1 MLSSLDSE
9 VIFKKAFTDKFV
21 FTRFVKDVTGIDIEV
36 DKIETEKKFDKEIG
50 YIDFKFDIFAES
62 RDKRII
68 VEIQKVEYDHNFD
81 RFLHYFLSSIIEQ
94 QKSSK
99 KYKIK
104 RKVYTIVVL
113 TAPYNMKTIDGEWVQ
128 DEVLLSKLDPKTIM
142 GHERKVFG
150 HELYFLNHNYKS
162 EGVKPEIRDW
172 LTLIYESINNPEDA
186 HVNTNNEGIK
196 KATELIDDDNLTN
209 EERTMMKND
218 EGRKVVLK
226 IQEDI
231 GIAKGKIEGKLE
243 NTKETIKKLL
253 IKRFKILTPQIKSKI
268 DECNDNLVF
277 DNIIEAIFEV
287 DSLDQILE
295 FFK

>member
-9 VIFKKAFTDKFV
+9 VVFKKAFTDNFV
-21 FTRFVKDVTGIDIEV
+21 FTRFVKDVTGVDIIV

-113 TAPYNMKTIDGEWVQ
+113 TAPYNMQTIDGEWVQ
-128 DEVLLSKLDPKTIM
+128 DEVLLSKLDPQTIM

-162 EGVKPEIRDW
+162 EGVRPEIRDW

-231 GIAKGKIEGKLE
+231 GIAKGKIEGELK
-243 NTKETIKKLL
+243 KAKSYIKKLL
-253 IKRFKILTPQIKSKI
+253 NKKFKNLPKNIEDKI
-268 DECNDNLVF
+268 DLCTDIYILDSIA
-277 DNIIEAIFEV
+277 DNIFDIDTIEELI
-287 DSLDQILE
+287 I
-295 FFK
+295 